1 YANRLRLTSF
11 NQLFRGNG
19 ELENRLAH
27 SLSLRYFKFNMY
39 RGLFANGNI
48 SYTRRVNSIRSINT
62 VEGID
67 QISSLMYT
75 DMPENSYFGAASL
88 AKQIRKLKFTLSGN
102 ISLANYSRI
111 INNES

>member
-1 YANRLRLTSF
+1 MMKYEFGSSENLNFNYSLKSSFSDASSYANRLRLTSF

-19 ELENRLAH
+19 ELENQLAH

-75 DMPENSYFGAASL
+75 DMPENSYF
-88 AKQIRKLKFTLSGN
+88 
-102 ISLANYSRI
+102 
-111 INNES
+111 